1 MADILQISI
10 LPVVLTL
17 FAYQMGILCQKK
29 FKLPIFNP
37 ILIGMI
43 IVIATLSITGLSTD
57 SYQEG
62 VKLLSWLMTPATV
75 CLAIPMYEQIQALRK
90 NLKAI
95 LVGVAAGAFSCL
107 TVLLVTCLVL
117 HFDRNLTISLMPKG
131 ITAAIGVSLTELFGG
146 TPSITTLGISVTGI
160 SGNMFGVAFCKLFRI
175 TDPIAQGVAFG
186 TGAHVIGT
194 AKASELSPLSGAVS
208 SLSLVVAGLL
218 TALLFPIIVN
228 FLY

>member
-1 MADILQISI
+1 MTELLQIGI

-17 FAYQMGILCQKK
+17 FAYQMGLLCQKK
-29 FKLPIFNP
+29 LKLPVFNP

-43 IVIATLSITGLSTD
+43 LVIVTLKVTGLSTGD
-57 SYQEG
+57 YQSG
-62 VKLLSWLMTPATV
+62 VKLMSWLMTPATV

-107 TVLLVTCLVL
+107 CVLFVTCMVL
-117 HFDRNLTISLMPKG
+117 HFDRNLTVSLLPKG

-160 SGNMFGVAFCKLFRI
+160 GGNMFGQAFCKLFRI

-186 TGAHVIGT
+186 TGSHVIGT
-194 AKASELSPLSGAVS
+194 AKASELSPLAGAVS

-218 TALLFPIIVN
+218 TALLFPVIVG
-228 FLY
+228 LL

>member
-1 MADILQISI
+1 MTDLLQIGI

-17 FAYQMGILCQKK
+17 FAYQMGVLCQRKW
-29 FKLPIFNP
+29 KLPIFNP

-43 IVIATLSITGLSTD
+43 LVILTLKVSGLGTGA
-57 SYQEG
+57 YQSG
-62 VKLLSWLMTPATV
+62 VKLISWLMTPATV
-75 CLAIPMYEQIQALRK
+75 CLAVPMYEQIQALRK

-95 LVGVAAGAFSCL
+95 LAGVVAGALSCL
-107 TVLLVTCLVL
+107 TVLLVFSLL
-117 HFDRNLTISLMPKG
+117 LGFDRNLTVSILPKG
-131 ITAAIGVSLTELFGG
+131 ITAAIGVSLTELFNG

-160 SGNMFGVAFCKLFRI
+160 CGNMFGTAFCRLFRI

-208 SLSLVVAGLL
+208 SLSLVVAGLM
-218 TALLFPIIVN
+218 TAVLFPVLVN
-228 FLY
+228 FV

>member
-1 MADILQISI
+1 MAELLSIGI

-17 FAYQMGILCQKK
+17 FAYQVGVLCQKK

-43 IVIATLSITGLSTD
+43 IVIVTLKVTGLGTGE
-57 SYQEG
+57 YQQG
-62 VKLLSWLMTPATV
+62 VKLISWLMTPATV

-95 LVGVAAGAFSCL
+95 LVGVAAGALSCL

-117 HFDRNLTISLMPKG
+117 HFDRNLTVSLLPKG

-160 SGNMFGVAFCKLFRI
+160 GGNMFGVAFCKLFKI

-194 AKASELSPLSGAVS
+194 AKANELSPLSGAVS

-218 TALLFPIIVN
+218 TALLFPVIANVI
-228 FLY
+228 

>member
-1 MADILQISI
+1 MAELLSIGI

-17 FAYQMGILCQKK
+17 FAYQVGVLCQKK

-43 IVIATLSITGLSTD
+43 IVIVTLKVTGLGTGE
-57 SYQEG
+57 YQQG
-62 VKLLSWLMTPATV
+62 VKLMSWLMTPATV

-95 LVGVAAGAFSCL
+95 LVGVAAGAWSCL
-107 TVLLVTCLVL
+107 AVLLVTCLVL
-117 HFDRNLTISLMPKG
+117 HFDRNLTVSLLPKG

-160 SGNMFGVAFCKLFRI
+160 GGNMFGVAFCKLFKI

-194 AKASELSPLSGAVS
+194 AKANELSPLTGAVS

-218 TALLFPIIVN
+218 TALLFPVIVN
-228 FLY
+228 VI

>member
-1 MADILQISI
+1 MTELLQIGI

-17 FAYQMGILCQKK
+17 FAYQMGVLCQKK

-43 IVIATLSITGLSTD
+43 IVILTLKVTGLGTGD
-57 SYQEG
+57 YQQG
-62 VKLLSWLMTPATV
+62 VKLMSWLMTPATV

-95 LVGVAAGAFSCL
+95 LIGVTAGALSCL
-107 TVLLVTCLVL
+107 TVLFVTCLVL
-117 HFDRNLTISLMPKG
+117 HFDRNLTLSLLPKG

-160 SGNMFGVAFCKLFRI
+160 SGNMFGVAFCKLFKI

-194 AKASELSPLSGAVS
+194 AKANELSPLTGAVS

-218 TALLFPIIVN
+218 TALLFPMIAG
-228 FLY
+228 FL

>member
-1 MADILQISI
+1 MAELLSIGI

-17 FAYQMGILCQKK
+17 FAYQMGVLCQKK

-43 IVIATLSITGLSTD
+43 IVIVTLKVTGLGTGE
-57 SYQEG
+57 YQQG
-62 VKLLSWLMTPATV
+62 VKLMSWLMTPATV

-95 LVGVAAGAFSCL
+95 LVGVAAGALSCQA
-107 TVLLVTCLVL
+107 VLLVTYLVL
-117 HFDRNLTISLMPKG
+117 HFDRNLTVSLLPKG

-160 SGNMFGVAFCKLFRI
+160 GGNMFGVAFCKLFKI

-194 AKASELSPLSGAVS
+194 AKANELSPLTGAVS

-218 TALLFPIIVN
+218 TALLFPVIVN
-228 FLY
+228 VI

>member
-1 MADILQISI
+1 MTELLQIGI
-10 LPVVLTL
+10 VPVVLTL
-17 FAYQMGILCQKK
+17 FAYQMGVLCQKK

-43 IVIATLSITGLSTD
+43 IVICTLKVTGLGTGE
-57 SYQEG
+57 YQSG
-62 VKLLSWLMTPATV
+62 VKLMSWLMTPATV
-75 CLAIPMYEQIQALRK
+75 CLAIPMYEQVQALRK

-95 LVGVAAGAFSCL
+95 LVGVAAGAL
-107 TVLLVTCLVL
+107 TCLAFL
-117 HFDRNLTISLMPKG
+117 LICSLLLGFDRNLTVSILPKG

-160 SGNMFGVAFCKLFRI
+160 CGNMFGTVFCKRFRI

-194 AKASELSPLSGAVS
+194 AKANELSPLTGAVS
-208 SLSLVVAGLL
+208 SLSLVVAGSL
-218 TALLFPIIVN
+218 TALLFPALVS
-228 FLY
+228 FL

>member
-1 MADILQISI
+1 MTELLSIGI

-17 FAYQMGILCQKK
+17 FAYQMGVLCQKK

-43 IVIATLSITGLSTD
+43 IVIVTLKVTGLGTGE
-57 SYQEG
+57 YQQG
-62 VKLLSWLMTPATV
+62 VKLMSWLMTPATV
-75 CLAIPMYEQIQALRK
+75 CLAIPMYEQFQALK
-90 NLKAI
+90 QNLKAI
-95 LVGVAAGAFSCL
+95 VVGVAAGAVSCL

-117 HFDRNLTISLMPKG
+117 HFDRNLTISLLPKG

-160 SGNMFGVAFCKLFRI
+160 GGNMFGVAFCKLFKI

-186 TGAHVIGT
+186 TGSHVIGT
-194 AKASELSPLSGAVS
+194 AKANELSPLTGAVS

-218 TALLFPIIVN
+218 TALLFPLLAGMV
-228 FLY
+228 

>member
-1 MADILQISI
+1 MAELLSIGI

-17 FAYQMGILCQKK
+17 FAYQLGVLCQKK

-43 IVIATLSITGLSTD
+43 IVILTLKVTGLGTGE
-57 SYQEG
+57 YQQG
-62 VKLLSWLMTPATV
+62 VKLMSWLMTPATV
-75 CLAIPMYEQIQALRK
+75 CLAIPMYEQIQALQK

-95 LVGVAAGAFSCL
+95 LVGVAAGALSCL
-107 TVLLVTCLVL
+107 AVLLVTCLVL
-117 HFDRNLTISLMPKG
+117 HFDRNLTVSLLPKG

-160 SGNMFGVAFCKLFRI
+160 GGNMFGVAFCKLFKI

-194 AKASELSPLSGAVS
+194 AKANELSPLTGAVS

-218 TALLFPIIVN
+218 TALLFPVIVN
-228 FLY
+228 VI

>member
-1 MADILQISI
+1 MADLLSIGI

-17 FAYQMGILCQKK
+17 FAYQMGVLCQKK

-43 IVIATLSITGLSTD
+43 IVILTLKVTGLGTGE
-57 SYQEG
+57 YQQG
-62 VKLLSWLMTPATV
+62 VKLISWLMTPATV
-75 CLAIPMYEQIQALRK
+75 CLAIPMYEQFQALK
-90 NLKAI
+90 QNLKAI
-95 LVGVAAGAFSCL
+95 LVGVAAGALSCL
-107 TVLLVTCLVL
+107 TVLLIACLVL
-117 HFDRNLTISLMPKG
+117 HFDRNLTISLLPKG

-160 SGNMFGVAFCKLFRI
+160 GGNMFGVAFCKLFKI

-186 TGAHVIGT
+186 TGPPVIGT
-194 AKASELSPLSGAVS
+194 AKANEMSPLTGAVS

-218 TALLFPIIVN
+218 TALLFPLLAGMV
-228 FLY
+228 

>member
-1 MADILQISI
+1 MTDLLHIGI

-17 FAYQMGILCQKK
+17 FAYQVGALCQKK

-43 IVIATLSITGLSTD
+43 LVILTLKLTGLSTD
-57 SYQEG
+57 RYQEG

-75 CLAIPMYEQIQALRK
+75 CLAIPMYEQFQALRK

-95 LVGVAAGAFSCL
+95 LAGIAAGALSCL

-117 HFDRNLTISLMPKG
+117 KFDRNLTISLLPKG

-160 SGNMFGVAFCKLFRI
+160 SGNMFGVAFCKLFGI

-194 AKASELSPLSGAVS
+194 AKASELSPLTGAVS

-218 TALLFPIIVN
+218 TALLFPVIIN
-228 FLY
+228 FL

>member
-1 MADILQISI
+1 MSDLLSIRI

-17 FAYQMGILCQKK
+17 FAYQIGVQCQKK

-37 ILIGMI
+37 ILVGMI
-43 IVIATLSITGLSTD
+43 VVIVSLSLLGMERK

-95 LVGVAAGAFSCL
+95 LVGVAAGALSCL
-107 TVLLVTCLVL
+107 AMLLIVMLIL
-117 HFDRNLTISLMPKG
+117 GFDRNLSISLLPKG

-160 SGNMFGVAFCKLFRI
+160 CGNMFGTQFCKWFGI
-175 TDPIAQGVAFG
+175 TDEIARGVAFG
-186 TGAHVIGT
+186 TGSHVIGT

-208 SLSLVVAGLL
+208 SLSLVVAGLM
-218 TALLFPIIVN
+218 TALLFPILTN
-228 FLY
+228 FL

>member
-1 MADILQISI
+1 MTELLSIGI

-17 FAYQMGILCQKK
+17 FAYQIGLQCQKK

-43 IVIATLSITGLSTD
+43 VVIVTLSLTGMERK

-62 VKLLSWLMTPATV
+62 VKLISWLMTPATV

-90 NLKAI
+90 NLKGI
-95 LVGVAAGAFSCL
+95 LVGVAAGTLSCL
-107 TVLLVTCLVL
+107 VMLLVFFLAL
-117 HFDRNLTISLMPKG
+117 KFDRNLAVSLLPKG

-146 TPSITTLGISVTGI
+146 TPSVTTLGISVTGI
-160 SGNMFGVAFCKLFRI
+160 CGNMFGIQFCKWFGI
-175 TDPIAQGVAFG
+175 TDEIARGVAFG
-186 TGAHVIGT
+186 TGSHVIGT

-208 SLSLVVAGLL
+208 SLSLVVAGLM
-218 TALLFPIIVN
+218 TAVLFPVLVN
-228 FLY
+228 FL

>member
-1 MADILQISI
+1 MSELLNIGI

-17 FAYQMGILCQKK
+17 FAYQMGVLCQKK

-43 IVIATLSITGLSTD
+43 LVIVSLKVTGLATD
-57 SYQEG
+57 TYQSG

-75 CLAIPMYEQIQALRK
+75 CLAIPMYEQVQALKK

-95 LVGVAAGAFSCL
+95 LIGVAAGALGCLAMLLLFS
-107 TVLLVTCLVL
+107 LVMG
-117 HFDRNLTISLMPKG
+117 FDRNLTVSILPKG

-160 SGNMFGVAFCKLFRI
+160 CGNMFGTVFCKWFGI
-175 TDPIAQGVAFG
+175 TDEIARGVAFG
-186 TGAHVIGT
+186 TGSHVIGT

-218 TALLFPIIVN
+218 TAVLFPVLTSFI
-228 FLY
+228 

>member
-1 MADILQISI
+1 M
-10 LPVVLTL
+10 
-17 FAYQMGILCQKK
+17 
-29 FKLPIFNP
+29 
-37 ILIGMI
+37 
-43 IVIATLSITGLSTD
+43 
-57 SYQEG
+57 
-62 VKLLSWLMTPATV
+62 SWLMTPATV

-95 LVGVAAGAFSCL
+95 LVGVAAGALSCL

-117 HFDRNLTISLMPKG
+117 HFDRNLTVSLLPKG

-160 SGNMFGVAFCKLFRI
+160 GGNMFGVAFCKLFKI
-175 TDPIAQGVAFG
+175 SDPIAQGVAFG

-194 AKASELSPLSGAVS
+194 AKANELSPLTGAVS

-218 TALLFPIIVN
+218 TALLFPVIVN
-228 FLY
+228 VI

>member
-1 MADILQISI
+1 MAELLSIGI

-17 FAYQMGILCQKK
+17 FAYQVGVLCQKK

-43 IVIATLSITGLSTD
+43 IVIVTLKVTGLGTGE
-57 SYQEG
+57 YQQG
-62 VKLLSWLMTPATV
+62 VKLMSWLMTPATV

-95 LVGVAAGAFSCL
+95 LVGVAAGALSCL

-117 HFDRNLTISLMPKG
+117 HFDRNLTVSLLPKG

-160 SGNMFGVAFCKLFRI
+160 GGNMFGIAFCKLFKI
-175 TDPIAQGVAFG
+175 TEPIAQGVAFG

-194 AKASELSPLSGAVS
+194 AKANELSPLTGAVS

-218 TALLFPIIVN
+218 TALLFPVIVN
-228 FLY
+228 VI

>member
-1 MADILQISI
+1 MADLLSIGI

-17 FAYQMGILCQKK
+17 FAYQMGVLCQKK

-43 IVIATLSITGLSTD
+43 IVILTLKVTGLGTGE
-57 SYQEG
+57 YQQG
-62 VKLLSWLMTPATV
+62 VKLISWLMTPATV
-75 CLAIPMYEQIQALRK
+75 CLAIPMYEQFQALK
-90 NLKAI
+90 QNLKAI
-95 LVGVAAGAFSCL
+95 LVGVSAGALSCL
-107 TVLLVTCLVL
+107 PVLLIACLVL
-117 HFDRNLTISLMPKG
+117 HFDRNLTISLLPKG

-160 SGNMFGVAFCKLFRI
+160 GGNMFGVAFCKLFKI

-186 TGAHVIGT
+186 TGSHVIGT
-194 AKASELSPLSGAVS
+194 AKANELSPLTGAVS

-218 TALLFPIIVN
+218 TALLFP
-228 FLY
+228 LLAGML